1 MDSTVCLWD
10 LMSRNQRPIQRLT
23 DFKDSVTKVVMTDSS
38 IVASSIDGN
47 VRVYDLRKGKL
58 FEIDVGH
65 PINSFDL
72 ANKSSFCVASCMDS
86 TTRIVDLEDGTLV
99 TEFTGH

>member
-1 MDSTVCLWD
+1 
-10 LMSRNQRPIQRLT
+10 
-23 DFKDSVTKVVMTDSS
+23 MTDSS
-38 IVASSIDGN
+38 IVASSIDGT

-72 ANKSSFCVASCMDS
+72 ADKSNFCVVSCMDS
-86 TTRIVDLEDGTLV
+86 ISRIVDLTDGALV
-99 TEFTGH
+99 GEFHGGH